1 MKSTLVSETTGT
13 DITAIATTAIKTVGE
28 VAKSFTGLFM
38 IGSIVFVVVILVAV
52 VAIIIVLRK
61 NCGTIKKGL

>member
-1 MKSTLVSETTGT
+1 
-13 DITAIATTAIKTVGE
+13 
-28 VAKSFTGLFM
+28 M

-61 NCGTIKKGL
+61 NCGVIKKGLTRVDKVVPLPLKIQFKVVKGLVSVLCPGDGGNAQ